1 MMQEGAIQGWLETID
16 TKKKIIK
23 DKELR
28 CDHLEAENASLVTKN
43 QEQGK
48 RIKALELDL
57 AGANG
62 KLRDIE
68 SEISSLKR
76 LNESI
81 FAQKADVE
89 LQLKNEINKDKQK
102 DERIA
107 QLAKELANE
116 RVELSNAQ
124 NTIDEKQRQFEMA
137 QKANLDQ

>member
-28 CDHLEAENASLVTKN
+28 CDNLEAENASLVIKN
-43 QEQGK
+43 EEQGK
-48 RIKALELDL
+48 RIKAVELDL

-68 SEISSLKR
+68 SEIASLKR

-89 LQLKNEINKDKQK
+89 LQLKNEIGKDKQK

-107 QLAKELANE
+107 
-116 RVELSNAQ
+116 
-124 NTIDEKQRQFEMA
+124 
-137 QKANLDQ
+137 